1 MIVESISNLFMK
13 DAVYLVLTAFIFY
26 MVIYQLAQNI
36 YGDNESNMFIFFISL
51 LGFGIAK
58 ACESKKTY
66 KEEKPNRN
74 PISSG
79 FYLGSIGLLITS
91 FCGWSDMDNQYRILM
106 LIILFFLLIWF
117 YNKNKNKT
125 KTKTKTKKNK
135 KPYIK

>member
-13 DAVYLVLTAFIFY
+13 DAVYLVITAFIFY
-26 MVIYQLAQNI
+26 MIIYQLSQNI

-58 ACESKKTY
+58 VTESKKQDD
-66 KEEKPNRN
+66 EKPKKN

-106 LIILFFLLIWF
+106 LFILFFLLVWF

-125 KTKTKTKKNK
+125 KKKKKTKKA
-135 KPYIK
+135 YIK